1 VNRFISLLYRS
12 IALSL
17 ALVVALGIQN
27 ATFASPQEAAA
38 KEAAAK
44 DQPETVSPRRGPIRS
59 EVTVP
64 GILFSQRTA
73 EIAVSPQTTQAFK
86 VLSAVPHGTKVK
98 AGDVLVEFDT
108 QSFQDQL
115 ADAERALQAAE
126 VAAKEIQREMEMFLE
141 QHPIDVEQA
150 ELTWTQAQEDYKYFT
165 EVDFPF
171 DFKELDQSLKS
182 AKDFLDYNH
191 EELKQLEK
199 MYKADDLTEE
209 SEEIVLRRA
218 RDDFERS
225 KFGFERTKQSSDRQ
239 REVGLPRLEKQK
251 KTAHRLAELAY
262 QRSRLELSLAEA
274 KKRQAADKVKVTL
287 EKAARE
293 FGELQ
298 ADAELFRAVA
308 PIDGIVYHGR
318 CVDGKWPGIT
328 EAGNKLRKH
337 GAVLPNEIFMTVV
350 DNSAL
355 AATANVPEAELAKVK
370 VGQFA
375 KMTPTAFSDSRVA
388 LKVSKIAS
396 LPNTDGSFET
406 EYEVVP
412 NGQLQLVAGLNGSIK
427 ILIDDQPNALLV
439 PAKAVLTDETD
450 DSIKYVKVLKADGSS
465 ARVDVKLGATKGDDV
480 ELVGSTLTPND
491 KLLLK

>member
-1 VNRFISLLYRS
+1 MNRFISMLYRS
-12 IALSL
+12 IALSF
-17 ALVVALGIQN
+17 ALVLTLGAQG
-27 ATFASPQEAAA
+27 ATFASPQ
-38 KEAAAK
+38 EAAAK
-44 DQPETVSPRRGPIRS
+44 DQPETVSPRLGPIRS
-59 EVTVP
+59 EITVP
-64 GILFSQRTA
+64 GIVFSQKTA
-73 EIAVSPQTTQAFK
+73 ELSVSPKTTQAFK
-86 VLSAVPHGTKVK
+86 VVSAVPHGTKVK
-98 AGDVLVEFDT
+98 AGDLLVEFDS

-115 ADAERALQAAE
+115 AEAERALQAAE
-126 VAAKEIQREMEMFLE
+126 VAAKESQREMELFLE

-150 ELTWTQAQEDYKYFT
+150 ELTWTQAQEDFKYFT
-165 EVDFPF
+165 EVEFPF
-171 DFKELDQSLKS
+171 DYKELEQGLKS

-218 RDDFERS
+218 RDDFARS
-225 KFGFERTKQSSDRQ
+225 QFSFERTKQTSDRQ

-251 KTAHRLAELAY
+251 KTAYRLAELAY

-274 KKRQAADKVKVTL
+274 KKRQAAEKVKVAL

-298 ADAELFRAVA
+298 ADAALFRVVA
-308 PIDGIVYHGR
+308 PIDGVVYHGR
-318 CVDGKWPGIT
+318 CVDGKWPGIA

-337 GAVLPNEIFMTVV
+337 GGVLPNEVFLTVV

-355 AATANVPEAELAKVK
+355 AAIANIPEAEMAKVK
-370 VGQFA
+370 IGQFA
-375 KMTPTAFSDSRVA
+375 RMTPAAFSDSRVA
-388 LKVSKIAS
+388 LKVSKIAP
-396 LPNTDGSFET
+396 LPSTDGSFET
-406 EYEVVP
+406 EFELVP

-427 ILIDDQPNALLV
+427 ILVSDQANAVLV
-439 PAKAVLTDETD
+439 PSKAVFTDETD
-450 DSIKYVKVLKADGSS
+450 DSIKYVKVQKGDGTS
-465 ARVDVKLGATKGDDV
+465 ARVDVKLGAAKGDDV

>member
-1 VNRFISLLYRS
+1 VNRFISLLYCS

-17 ALVVALGIQN
+17 ALLLTLGTAGVA
-27 ATFASPQEAAA
+27 FASPQ
-38 KEAAAK
+38 EAAAK
-44 DQPETVSPRRGPIRS
+44 DQPETVSPRRGPIRT

-64 GILFSQRTA
+64 GILFSQKTA
-73 EIAVSPQTTQAFK
+73 EVAVSPKTTQAFK
-86 VLSAVPHGTKVK
+86 VVSAVPHGTKVK
-98 AGDVLVEFDT
+98 AGDLLVEFDN

-126 VAAKEIQREMEMFLE
+126 VAAKESQREMELFME

-150 ELTWTQAQEDYKYFT
+150 ELTWTQAQEDYKYFV

-171 DFKELDQSLKS
+171 DYKELEQSLKS

-225 KFGFERTKQSSDRQ
+225 KFSFERTKQSSDRQ

-274 KKRQAADKVKVTL
+274 KKRQAADKVKVAL

-298 ADAELFRAVA
+298 ADAELFRVVA

-318 CVDGKWPGIT
+318 CVDGKWPGIA

-337 GAVLPNEIFMTVV
+337 GGVLPNEIFMTVV

-355 AATANVPEAELAKVK
+355 AAIANVPEAEMAKVK
-370 VGQFA
+370 IGQFA

-388 LKVSKIAS
+388 LKVSKIAT
-396 LPNTDGSFET
+396 LPSTDGSFET
-406 EYEVVP
+406 EFEVVP

-439 PAKAVLTDETD
+439 PSKAVFTDETD
-450 DSIKYVKVLKADGSS
+450 DSIKYVKVQKTDGSS
-465 ARVDVKLGATKGDDV
+465 ARVEVKLGATKGEDV